1 MSNANDDP
9 LPPNLTDALLD
20 AVAPVEPGAERRQ
33 RMQAGLTERIRAPR
47 YAELLT
53 VAGAG
58 GDWQETGPGNR
69 VKILRSDDETLS
81 MLVQL
86 DPGTTFPAH
95 SHPADEET
103 LVLQGET
110 WFGDIH
116 LKAGDY
122 HLAPKGTEHGEV
134 TTETGCTLFIRKAA
148 E

>member
-1 MSNANDDP
+1 MSKPDDDTLSP
-9 LPPNLTDALLD
+9 ALTDALLD
-20 AVAPVEPGAERRQ
+20 AVAPLEPGEERRQ
-33 RMQAGLTERIRAPR
+33 RMQARLLERVRAPLDP
-47 YAELLT
+47 ALVT
-53 VAGAG
+53 IAGAG
-58 GDWQETGPGNR
+58 GDWQETSPGNR
-69 VKILRSDDETLS
+69 VKILRSDAESLS
-81 MLVQL
+81 MLVRL

-103 LVLQGET
+103 LVLEGET

-122 HLAPKGTEHGEV
+122 HLAPKGTEHGAV